1 MKSWN
6 YLLVALWSG
15 GLLALAAA
23 PVATPGAPA
32 LTLGDCLAE
41 AARQQP
47 DMLAARA
54 AVQKARFQYR
64 AVVADFLPQLSAS
77 AGTSR
82 SGGEA
87 ADGYQV
93 GNANSIGLRAEQSI
107 FTGGRDTA
115 RLAQSRAALRVAEE
129 QLRLTRAQ
137 ISADVKSAFARLLS
151 AQELRELS
159 AAIAQRR
166 ELNVSLVDL
175 RYAGGREHKGSLL
188 RMQALWKQA
197 VADQVSARR
206 ALAVGRRRLAVAM
219 GWRDPERIV
228 IRGTLTA
235 GRPEGQPDFPAL
247 ALQTPVHCIAVA
259 QEESARAGVK
269 LARSEYFPSL
279 SAQGAV
285 NRAGD
290 TWPPEQDSWSVGVQ
304 LSYPFFPGGRQVHDV
319 HAAQAEQ
326 RRSAALRQSQEQQA
340 AVLLEQAFA
349 DWQDAVENERVQEDF
364 VTASQLRAEVGRSQY
379 GTGLLSFDNW
389 DLIENDL
396 ITQQK
401 ALLSARRDAVLAE
414 AAWEKA
420 QGVALL
426 PEK

>member
-1 MKSWN
+1 M
-6 YLLVALWSG
+6 LVALWWA
-15 GLLALAAA
+15 GLFIAVAAAA
-23 PVATPGAPA
+23 PAVVPALAA
-32 LTLGDCLAE
+32 LTLGDCLGE
-41 AARQQP
+41 AARRQP
-47 DMLAARA
+47 DIAAARE
-54 AVQKARFQYR
+54 AVHKAQFQYR

-82 SGGEA
+82 SGSEA
-87 ADGYQV
+87 AAGYQV
-93 GNANSIGLRAEQSI
+93 GSDNSVGLRAEQSL

-129 QLRLTRAQ
+129 QLRAIRAQ
-137 ISADVKSAFARLLS
+137 ISSDVKTAFARLLS
-151 AQELRELS
+151 AQELMELS
-159 AAIAQRR
+159 GVIAKRR

-175 RYAGGREHKGSLL
+175 RYEGGREHQGSLL
-188 RMQALWKQA
+188 RMQALRQQA
-197 VADQVSARR
+197 VADEVAARR
-206 ALAVGRRRLAVAM
+206 ALAVGRRRLAAAL
-219 GWRDPERIV
+219 GWREPGQLA

-235 GRPEGQPDFPAL
+235 GQPEGQPDFSTL
-247 ALQTPVHCIAVA
+247 ALQTPNYRVAVA
-259 QEESARAGVK
+259 QEEAARAGVK
-269 LARSEYFPSL
+269 LARSAYYPAL

-304 LSYPFFPGGRQVHDV
+304 LSYPFFPGGRHVHDV

-326 RRSAALRQSQEQQA
+326 RRSAALCQSQDQQA
-340 AVLLEQAFA
+340 AVLLEQSFA
-349 DWQDAVENERVQEDF
+349 DWQDAVESQRVQEDF
-364 VTASQLRAEVGRSQY
+364 VKAAQLRAEVGRSQY

-420 QGVALL
+420 QGVTLL